1 MRDLNQEI
9 LKFNF
14 EKNFKNEDFY
24 VSKSNEHIFNLINK
38 CPNWQ
43 KNFINIFGEKFYG
56 KTHLVNI
63 FLKKFKGKKFEA
75 KLINSERIK
84 EIKLYQNIVLE
95 NLDEN
100 IDEKLLYTFLD
111 IIEKDN
117 KYLIVTSNKSIKNI
131 EFTF

>member
-1 MRDLNQEI
+1 MG
-9 LKFNF
+9 
-14 EKNFKNEDFY
+14 
-24 VSKSNEHIFNLINK
+24 
-38 CPNWQ
+38 
-43 KNFINIFGEKFYG
+43 KNFINIFGEKFSG
-56 KTHLVNI
+56 KTHLINI

-111 IIEKDN
+111 IIEKEN
-117 KYLIVTSNKSIKNI
+117 KYLIVTSNKSITNI
-131 EFTF
+131 KFTLKDLISRTKIFFCLI